1 MGRSSERPT
10 LWRSGEDP
18 IAGYFLALPQ
28 REFRTSVVSNRT
40 GRQVN
45 KTLSAWDRRT
55 LADPPIPS
63 HIPTLSRSNLHLM
76 EE

>member
-1 MGRSSERPT
+1 
-10 LWRSGEDP
+10 
-18 IAGYFLALPQ
+18 LPQ

-40 GRQVN
+40 GRHVN
-45 KTLSAWDRRT
+45 MTLPAWHRRM

-63 HIPTLSRSNLHLM
+63 HIPTVSRSNLHLM